1 MTLVSFADEN
11 LVIILNTS
19 IGIYIINTRLKC
31 LEFNKT
37 VTWFSISYTRF
48 MKMEL
53 EILDLSKTLQN
64 FQWRVNFQQ
73 HTPNRWSFLLD
84 LSKIVSFIFLKAVV
98 GNLWCLRACKWFRC
112 RDLKNNLKWK
122 KLVSYLLNASYKKK
136 CSQGSLGSR
145 SHRLHM
151 EIKIS

>member
-19 IGIYIINTRLKC
+19 VGIYIINTRLKC

-37 VTWFSISYTRF
+37 ITWFSFSYTRF

-64 FQWRVNFQQ
+64 FQ
-73 HTPNRWSFLLD
+73 
-84 LSKIVSFIFLKAVV
+84 KIVPEKHTSSYNTFIAKLIKL
-98 GNLWCLRACKWFRC
+98 NLA
-112 RDLKNNLKWK
+112 
-122 KLVSYLLNASYKKK
+122 LL
-136 CSQGSLGSR
+136 L
-145 SHRLHM
+145 
-151 EIKIS
+151 